1 MRDDFFMMLSI
12 ASGCVMDPTQ
22 MYQDKLSL
30 LNARRKSRVKTQCN
44 MMPSPQQMDLLEP
57 TPCSSMPIVT
67 NAERSIDNAIA
78 TRGASPT
85 RKHVP
90 SDALAVV
97 HGVPARTRAR
107 SSRKEFPDACVGAPA
122 RQQHCACAG
131 AAHGRRRTNNRI
143 RTAR

>member
-12 ASGCVMDPTQ
+12 ASGRVMDPTQ

-78 TRGASPT
+78 TR
-85 RKHVP
+85 KHVP

-97 HGVPARTRAR
+97 HGVPAHTRAHDDP
-107 SSRKEFPDACVGAPA
+107 SRA
-122 RQQHCACAG
+122 RVCRNAV
-131 AAHGRRRTNNRI
+131 NN
-143 RTAR
+143 